1 MKSMKKTVGALLLL
15 LAALCTA
22 RAQDKISEHAVLLI
36 VGDDTTTVGEFTRMH
51 AKNAKQMQGV
61 SYQQSLREYLE
72 LYVNFRLKVKAAVDA
87 GYDTVKYIQDE
98 LQNYREQAAEPYM
111 MYSEL
116 KERLVLEAYD
126 HFGYDVHARHILFAL
141 SENAAPAD
149 TLKAYKL
156 AMAVRD
162 SILKGAD
169 FAEMA
174 YRHSDE
180 IVRRKK
186 RGASSFTGREG
197 DLGYFTSFGMV
208 YPFEEAV
215 YNMKINEV
223 SKPVRT
229 RFGYH
234 IIQLLDKQ
242 KALGKVSIAHILV
255 KETSADTTEGA
266 KAAVKDKIDEAY
278 DRLERGDAFEAT
290 ARYYSE
296 DAATA
301 DKGGLLPEFTV
312 SRMMPEV
319 VEAIYTL
326 KPGTYSKPIHTR
338 LGWQIIYLYNATG
351 VETLETLRP
360 EIEYRIR
367 TNRDVR
373 AEMPLQSFAHKLMRE
388 YGIKE
393 NHEVLSTFFKTLLTD
408 EVLKGRWVYDST
420 NAYYKKT
427 LFVYDGKSVPL
438 SDFASYIVENQR
450 SVPDGTREMVGRRMY
465 ELYRNSYAFQDEIMK
480 LDKKYP
486 EFKELMDEYRD
497 GIYLFEMM
505 NEQVWAKASLDTVGL
520 ERFFE
525 ANKARYMWPK
535 KADAVLV
542 IYDVREAAT
551 DKVGKWIQKAYAS
564 GKTDVAQLQK
574 EADKKF
580 GVGAVRVEE
589 GRYAPGESMFLDRIA
604 WEEGVSNDIL
614 SGESLKAFAII
625 RGIIPEKQKKLEEV
639 RGIVI
644 TDYQNYL
651 DANWIKELKARYPVL
666 INETLFRMLNGR

>member
-1 MKSMKKTVGALLLL
+1 
-15 LAALCTA
+15 
-22 RAQDKISEHAVLLI
+22 
-36 VGDDTTTVGEFTRMH
+36 
-51 AKNAKQMQGV
+51 
-61 SYQQSLREYLE
+61 
-72 LYVNFRLKVKAAVDA
+72 
-87 GYDTVKYIQDE
+87 
-98 LQNYREQAAEPYM
+98 
-111 MYSEL
+111 
-116 KERLVLEAYD
+116 YD
-126 HFGYDVHARHILFAL
+126 HFCYDIHARHILFAL
-141 SENAAPAD
+141 SENADPAD
-149 TLKAYKL
+149 TLKAYKR

-169 FAEMA
+169 FAQMA

-180 IVRRKK
+180 VVRRKK
-186 RGASSFTGREG
+186 RGTVAFTGREG

-208 YPFEEAV
+208 YPFEQAV
-215 YNMKINEV
+215 YNMKVGEI

-255 KETSADTTEGA
+255 KETAADTTEGA

-301 DKGGLLPEFTV
+301 DKGGLLQEFTV
-312 SRMMPEV
+312 NRMMPEV
-319 VEAIYTL
+319 VAVIYGME
-326 KPGTYSKPIHTR
+326 PGTYSKPIHTR
-338 LGWQIIYLYNATG
+338 LGWQILYLYNASG
-351 VETLETLRP
+351 VESLEALRP

-393 NHEVLSTFFKTLLTD
+393 NSELLSTFLKTQMTD
-408 EVLKGRWVYDST
+408 DVLQGRWTYDST
-420 NAYYKKT
+420 NALYKRT

-438 SDFASYIVENQR
+438 GDFARYVAEKQR
-450 SVPDGTREMVGRRMY
+450 ATNDGTKDMVVRKMY
-465 ELYRNSYAFQDEIMK
+465 ELYKSTYAFQDEILK

-486 EFKELMDEYRD
+486 EFKDLMDEYRD

-505 NEQVWAKASLDTVGL
+505 NEQVWTKASVDTAGL
-520 ERFFE
+520 EAFYE
-525 ANKARYMWPK
+525 AHKADYMWPK

-542 IYDVREAAT
+542 VYDVREAET
-551 DKVGKWIQKAYAS
+551 DKVRKWITKAYAS
-564 GKTDVAQLQK
+564 GKTEAAQLQK

-589 GRYAPGESMFLDRIA
+589 GQYGPGESMFLDRIV

-614 SGESLKAFAII
+614 SGESLKAFAVI
-625 RGIIPEKQKKLEEV
+625 RDIIPEKQKKLEEV

-651 DANWIKELKARYPVL
+651 D
-666 INETLFRMLNGR
+666 T

>member
-1 MKSMKKTVGALLLL
+1 
-15 LAALCTA
+15 
-22 RAQDKISEHAVLLI
+22 
-36 VGDDTTTVGEFTRMH
+36 
-51 AKNAKQMQGV
+51 
-61 SYQQSLREYLE
+61 
-72 LYVNFRLKVKAAVDA
+72 DA
-87 GYDTVKYIQDE
+87 D
-98 LQNYREQAAEPYM
+98 M
-111 MYSEL
+111 

-149 TLKAYKL
+149 TLKVYKL
-156 AMAVRD
+156 AMSVRD

-180 IVRRKK
+180 VVRRKK
-186 RGASSFTGREG
+186 RGAALYTGREG

-208 YPFEEAV
+208 YPFEHAV
-215 YNMKINEV
+215 YNMKVGEI

-255 KETSADTTEGA
+255 KETAADTTEGA

-278 DRLERGDAFEAT
+278 DRLEQGDAFEAT

-319 VEAIYTL
+319 VKAIYGME
-326 KPGTYSKPIHTR
+326 PGTYSKPIHTR
-338 LGWQIIYLYNATG
+338 LGWQILYLYNATG
-351 VETLETLRP
+351 AETLETLRP

-373 AEMPLQSFAHKLMRE
+373 AELPLQSYAHKLMRE

-393 NHEVLSTFFKTLLTD
+393 NPEVLATFIKTLLTD
-408 EVLKGRWVYDST
+408 DVLKGRWVYDST
-420 NAYYKKT
+420 NALYKKT

-438 SDFASYIVENQR
+438 GDFARYVADRQR
-450 SVPDGTREMVGRRMY
+450 AANDGSKEMVIRKMY
-465 ELYRNSYAFQDEIMK
+465 DLYKNAYAFKDEILK

-505 NEQVWAKASLDTVGL
+505 NERVWTKASVDTAGL
-520 ERFFE
+520 EAFFE
-525 ANKARYMWPK
+525 ANKANYMWPK

-542 IYDVREAAT
+542 IYDVREAET
-551 DKVGKWIQKAYAS
+551 DKVRKWITKAYAS
-564 GKTDVAQLQK
+564 GKTDAALLQK

-580 GVGAVRVEE
+580 GAGAVRVEE
-589 GRYAPGESMFLDRIA
+589 GQYAPGESMFLDRIA

-625 RGIIPEKQKKLEEV
+625 RGIIPEKQKKLAEV

-651 DANWIKELKARYPVL
+651 DTMWVKELKERYPVL
-666 INETLFRMLNGR
+666 INEPLFRRLNGR

>member
-1 MKSMKKTVGALLLL
+1 MKKIGVSILLSF
-15 LAALCTA
+15 AAICLV
-22 RAQDKISEHAVLLI
+22 RAQVSDSDVLLI

-51 AKNAKQMQGV
+51 AKNARQTQGL

-72 LYVNFRLKVKAAVDA
+72 LYVNFRLKVKAAEDA
-87 GYDTVKYIQDE
+87 GFDTVSAIQGE
-98 LQNYREQAAEPYM
+98 LRNYRAQAAEPYM
-111 MYSEL
+111 LDADL

-126 HFGYDVHARHILFAL
+126 HFCYDIHARHILFAL
-141 SENAAPAD
+141 SENAEPAD

-156 AMAVRD
+156 AMSVRD

-169 FAEMA
+169 FAQMA

-186 RGASSFTGREG
+186 RGPVTFTGREG

-208 YPFEEAV
+208 YPFEQAV
-215 YNMKINEV
+215 YNMKIGEI

-234 IIQLLDKQ
+234 IIQLLDKE

-255 KETSADTTEGA
+255 KETAADTTEGA

-278 DRLERGDAFEAT
+278 DRLEQGDGFEAT

-296 DAATA
+296 DAATVEQ
-301 DKGGLLPEFTV
+301 GGLLPEFTV
-312 SRMMPEV
+312 NRMMPEL
-319 VEAIYTL
+319 VEVIYGME
-326 KPGTYSKPIHTR
+326 PGTYSKPIHTR

-351 VETLETLRP
+351 IESLDVLRP

-367 TNRDVR
+367 TNRDAR

-393 NHEVLSTFFKTLLTD
+393 NPEVLSTFFKTLLTD
-408 EVLKGRWVYDST
+408 DVLKGHWAYDST
-420 NAYYKKT
+420 NALYKKT

-438 SDFASYIVENQR
+438 GDFARYVAEKQR
-450 SVPDGTREMVGRRMY
+450 ATTDGTKEMVVRKMY
-465 ELYRNSYAFQDEIMK
+465 ELYKNSYAFQDEILK

-486 EFKELMDEYRD
+486 EFKDLMDEYRD

-505 NEQVWAKASLDTVGL
+505 NEQVWSKASLDTAGL
-520 ERFFE
+520 EAFYE
-525 ANKARYMWPK
+525 ANKANYMWPK

-542 IYDVREAAT
+542 IYDVREAET
-551 DKVGKWIQKAYAS
+551 DKVRKWITKAYAS
-564 GKTDVAQLQK
+564 GKTDAVKLQI

-580 GVGAVRVEE
+580 GTGAVRVEE
-589 GRYAPGESMFLDRIA
+589 GQYAPGESMFLDRIS

-625 RGIIPEKQKKLEEV
+625 RDIIPEKQKKLEEV
-639 RGIVI
+639 RGLVI

-651 DANWIKELKARYPVL
+651 DTQWIKELKARYPVL
-666 INETLFRMLNGR
+666 INETLFRRLNGR